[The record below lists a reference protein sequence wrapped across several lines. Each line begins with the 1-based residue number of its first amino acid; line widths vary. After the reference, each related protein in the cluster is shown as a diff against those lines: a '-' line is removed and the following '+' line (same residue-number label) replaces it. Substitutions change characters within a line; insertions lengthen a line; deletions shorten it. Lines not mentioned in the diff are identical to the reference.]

1 MINAS
6 HLNTNAVPKIKLK
19 TVALPAEHGGWG
31 FLLEPIFVGLLLAPS
46 IAGLFLSIA
55 AIGAFLTRF
64 PLKLCVMDWRRGK
77 ASARTVLARK
87 FVLIYGII
95 AVTFFLLTIKIAT
108 RDFLIP
114 LLIASPFAVWQLIS
128 DFTNKSRSLSA
139 ELAGAIA
146 LASVS
151 SSMAIM
157 SGWSFGKSLC
167 IWLILSTRIVPS
179 ICYVRARLRI
189 NRGETIN
196 RNRVILFH
204 AIGLMIVCFIVWQGF
219 GPNLAVIA
227 FLVLFIRAIHGFSN
241 YSKIKTAKA
250 VGIREVIYGTLTAI
264 ALAVGYAFNL

>member
-1 MINAS
+1 MIGES
-6 HLNTNAVPKIKLK
+6 RLNTNTVPKIKIK

-31 FLLEPIFVGLLLAPS
+31 FLLEPIFVGLIIAPS
-46 IAGLFLSIA
+46 VAGLFLSLA
-55 AIGAFLTRF
+55 TIGAFLTRF
-64 PLKLCVMDWRRGK
+64 PLKLCVMDWRRGRELT
-77 ASARTVLARK
+77 RTALARK

-95 AVTFFLLTIKIAT
+95 TIVFFLLTVKTA
-108 RDFLIP
+108 RSDFLIP
-114 LLIASPFAVWQLIS
+114 LLIALPFAIWQLIS
-128 DFTNKSRSLSA
+128 DFTNNSRSLSA

-151 SSMAIM
+151 SSMTIIA
-157 SGWSFGKSLC
+157 GWSFGKSLC

-196 RNRVILFH
+196 KKLVILFH
-204 AIGLMIVCFIVWQGF
+204 VIGLAIVCFIVWLGF
-219 GPNLAVIA
+219 GPTLAVIA